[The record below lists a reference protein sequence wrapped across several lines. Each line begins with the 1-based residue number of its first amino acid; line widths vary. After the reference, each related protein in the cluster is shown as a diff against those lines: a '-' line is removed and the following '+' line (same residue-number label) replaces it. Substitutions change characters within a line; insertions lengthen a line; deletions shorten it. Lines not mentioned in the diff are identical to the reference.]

1 LERPVL
7 PIKRLCELAR
17 EREIITLVDGAQT
30 FAQMPVFRDL
40 GYDFFVTSLYKRL
53 SAPIG
58 NGMLIVKESQIDRT
72 WPPHAPFDP
81 PPHNVQ
87 AAARAY

>member
-1 LERPVL
+1 M

-40 GYDFFVTSLYKRL
+40 GYDSFVTKSQWL

-58 NGMLIVKESQIDRT
+58 TGMLIVKESQIDRT
-72 WPPHAPFDP
+72 SPPHAPFDP

-87 AAARAY
+87 AAARA